1 MNDFIKRARG
11 FFASRGFSSGLIT
24 ALVIALVIAANVVI
38 FTLTSLLGLYIYS
51 PVEYNYGTSGA
62 ADSVLSEANEKGD
75 KLTVTFLMAK
85 EDIELHNTG
94 KFVHATALSYAE
106 RYSFID
112 VKYVNLLTKMDE
124 NGKLVDLTKYQKD
137 LRGEEAQ
144 LRTHSII
151 FSYGEGVEENYR
163 VVTDLYSAAGF
174 ADFYNLDS
182 SGNAMAYSGDEMF
195 GSMLAWVLNKEHKT
209 VYFTENHGETVD
221 IALSSLLTAAGYYID
236 VINLRTTE
244 VPDDAAFVIISNPT
258 NDFERASV
266 GSGVRAEIERLETYL
281 KTGNGG
287 KGGKIYAQID
297 PYSDRMENLEALLAG
312 YGIELSGK
320 EGEYGYSRELVV
332 DPSEAIAMD
341 GMSFIASF
349 GEGEHSS
356 AIADN
361 VKGYTDG
368 RVLLSQVARLKLG
381 AGAEALLYSSPTSRV
396 LWEGSEVAV
405 GGSFPVAA
413 YSSRDEGEGAVSE
426 IVVLP
431 TVLVA
436 NGDIMISEGYSNK
449 GFLYSLLEEV
459 YGANNA
465 IYGTKSVI
473 YDSGALENLTQSGA
487 TVYTVIL
494 FAIPFALAIVGAIV
508 VIRRKRR

>member
-1 MNDFIKRARG
+1 MKKARG

-24 ALVIALVIAANVVI
+24 ALVIALVIAANVII

-62 ADSVLSEANEKGD
+62 ADAALAEANEKGD

-85 EDIELHNTG
+85 EDLELHNSG

-112 VKYVNLLTKMDE
+112 IRYVNLLTRMDE
-124 NGKLVDLTKYQKD
+124 DGKLVDLTKYQTD
-137 LRGEEAQ
+137 LRGDETP
-144 LRTHSII
+144 LRTHSVI
-151 FSYGEGVEENYR
+151 FSYGEGAEENYR
-163 VVTDLYSAAGF
+163 VVTDLYSSAGY

-182 SGNAMAYSGDEMF
+182 SGNAMAYSGDEVF
-195 GSMLAWVLNKEHKT
+195 GSMLSWVLNKEHKV

-221 IALSSLLTAAGYYID
+221 IAFSSLLTCAGYYID
-236 VINLRTTE
+236 VINLRKDE

-258 NDFERASV
+258 ADFERASE
-266 GSGVRAEIERLETYL
+266 GSNVYTEIERLERYL
-281 KTGNGG
+281 KSGNGG
-287 KGGKIYAQID
+287 KGGKLYAQID
-297 PYSDRMENLEALLAG
+297 PYSDRLENLEALLGEYGVSFAG
-312 YGIELSGK
+312 G

-332 DPSEAIAMD
+332 DPAEAIAMD

-349 GEGEHSS
+349 GNTEHSA
-356 AIADN
+356 AIAEN

-368 RVLLSQVARLKLG
+368 RVLLSQVARLNLSG
-381 AGAEALLYSSPTSRV
+381 NAEGLLYSSSTSRV
-396 LWEGSEVAV
+396 LWEGDEVAA
-405 GGSFPVAA
+405 GGNFPVAA
-413 YSSRDEGEGAVSE
+413 YSYRNEGEGAVSE

-465 IYGTKSVI
+465 IYGTKSVV
-473 YDSGALENLTQSGA
+473 YDSGALENLTQTGS
-487 TVYTVIL
+487 TVYTVVL
-494 FAIPFALAIVGAIV
+494 LAIPFALAIVGAIV